1 MESAKDIVEALR
13 CSSSTDAAC
22 KKIDCPY
29 YSQVPKEQRREFCKS
44 AKVNPKKDFGRVLGR
59 LRL

>member
-22 KKIDCPY
+22 KKTDCPY
-29 YSQVPKEQRREFCKS
+29 YSQVPKEQRREF
-44 AKVNPKKDFGRVLGR
+44 
-59 LRL
+59 